1 MRFRRKS
8 QKPPGLCFFAPVTIC
23 SGLKRTL
30 RVKALPQTDN
40 VRLRSGAAGVPKGRS
55 PFDKKEKIISLVS
68 GQRPRTE
75 GDTKMNLDLNF
86 NALTKLK
93 DWWQQVKNNFSI
105 IQSECNETRAMAE
118 NACTK
123 EQAQAYVAEFAGSS
137 EEYMAA
143 IEAFTALYNQSGASL
158 GALEELVGA
167 RVPYT
172 EAQGLDADS
181 VTENGVYVCTS
192 GTVNTPSES
201 GVLISFSEALSEG
214 FQLWFTSDGS
224 GIYRRSTDGD
234 WEKTDAELE
243 DRVEALE
250 TAGTLKSEVVFGT
263 YTGDG
268 TASRTI
274 NLGFTPVAV
283 EVCDEMGRQYQFS
296 GVRGIFGGIAVTGH
310 PCASGSSNKA
320 IEIVE
325 NGFNVAYNSEENP
338 AKTNQGS
345 ITYYFIA
352 YKNGTVVEV

>member
-1 MRFRRKS
+1 
-8 QKPPGLCFFAPVTIC
+8 
-23 SGLKRTL
+23 
-30 RVKALPQTDN
+30 
-40 VRLRSGAAGVPKGRS
+40 
-55 PFDKKEKIISLVS
+55 
-68 GQRPRTE
+68 
-75 GDTKMNLDLNF
+75 MNLDLNF
-86 NALTKLK
+86 NGLTKLK
-93 DWWQQVKNNFSI
+93 DWWQKVLSNFSI
-105 IQSECNETRAMAE
+105 IETECTETRNIAE

-137 EEYMAA
+137 EEYMEA

-158 GALEELVGA
+158 SALEALVGG
-167 RVPYT
+167 RLPYSEET
-172 EAQGLDADS
+172 DLDAAE
-181 VTENGVYVCTS
+181 VTANGIYVCAS
-192 GTVNTPSES
+192 GAQNTPTAG
-201 GVLISFSEALSEG
+201 GVLISFTSVLSNG
-214 FQLWFTSDGS
+214 FQMWFTADGS

-310 PCASGSSNKA
+310 PCASSSTNKA

-325 NGFNVAYNSEENP
+325 NGFNVADNSEENP
-338 AKTNQGS
+338 ARTNQGR

>member
-1 MRFRRKS
+1 
-8 QKPPGLCFFAPVTIC
+8 
-23 SGLKRTL
+23 
-30 RVKALPQTDN
+30 
-40 VRLRSGAAGVPKGRS
+40 
-55 PFDKKEKIISLVS
+55 
-68 GQRPRTE
+68 
-75 GDTKMNLDLNF
+75 MNLDLNF
-86 NALTKLK
+86 NGLTKLK
-93 DWWQQVKNNFSI
+93 DWWQKVLSNFSI
-105 IQSECNETRAMAE
+105 IETECTETRNIAE

-137 EEYMAA
+137 EEYMEA

-158 GALEELVGA
+158 SALEALVGA
-167 RVPYT
+167 RLPYT
-172 EAQGLDADS
+172 EETSLDADE
-181 VTENGVYVCTS
+181 VTGNGVYVCAS
-192 GTVNTPSES
+192 GAQNTPTAG
-201 GVLISFSEALSEG
+201 GVLISFTSVLSNG
-214 FQLWFTSDGS
+214 FQMWFTADGS

-283 EVCDEMGRQYQFS
+283 VVCDEMGRQYQSS
-296 GVRGIFGGIAVTGH
+296 GTRGIFGGIAVTGH
-310 PCASGSSNKA
+310 PCASSSTNKA

-325 NGFNVAYNSEENP
+325 NGFNVADNSEENP
-338 AKTNQGS
+338 ARTNQGR

>member
-1 MRFRRKS
+1 
-8 QKPPGLCFFAPVTIC
+8 
-23 SGLKRTL
+23 
-30 RVKALPQTDN
+30 
-40 VRLRSGAAGVPKGRS
+40 
-55 PFDKKEKIISLVS
+55 
-68 GQRPRTE
+68 
-75 GDTKMNLDLNF
+75 MNLDLNF

-181 VTENGVYVCTS
+181 ATENGVYVCTS

-201 GVLISFSEALSEG
+201 GVLISFSDALSEG

-224 GIYRRSTDGD
+224 GIYKRAAGED
-234 WEKTDAELE
+234 WEKTDKEL
-243 DRVEALE
+243 DGRVTAVE
-250 TAGTLKSEVVFGT
+250 TAVEDKSEVVFGA
-263 YTGDG
+263 YEGDG
-268 TASRTI
+268 AASRTI
-274 NLGFTPVAV
+274 NLGFTPKAV
-283 EVCDEMGRQYQFS
+283 ILCDDMGRQFQGS
-296 GVRGIFGGIAVTGH
+296 GTRGLFGGIAITGH
-310 PCASGSSNKA
+310 PCASGSSKA

-338 AKTNQGS
+338 ARTNQS
-345 ITYYFIA
+345 FVVYHFIA
-352 YKNGTVVEV
+352 FKNGIIAEV

>member
-1 MRFRRKS
+1 
-8 QKPPGLCFFAPVTIC
+8 
-23 SGLKRTL
+23 
-30 RVKALPQTDN
+30 
-40 VRLRSGAAGVPKGRS
+40 
-55 PFDKKEKIISLVS
+55 
-68 GQRPRTE
+68 
-75 GDTKMNLDLNF
+75 MNLDLNF
-86 NALTKLK
+86 NGLTKLK
-93 DWWQQVKNNFSI
+93 DWWQKVLSNFSI
-105 IQSECNETRAMAE
+105 IETECTETRNIAE

-137 EEYMAA
+137 EEYMEA

-158 GALEELVGA
+158 SALEALVGA
-167 RVPYT
+167 RLPYT
-172 EAQGLDADS
+172 EETSLDADE
-181 VTENGVYVCTS
+181 VTENGVYVCAS
-192 GTVNTPSES
+192 GAQNTPTAG
-201 GVLISFSEALSEG
+201 GVLISFTSVLSNG
-214 FQLWFTSDGS
+214 FQMWFTADGS

-283 EVCDEMGRQYQFS
+283 VVCDEMGRQYQSS
-296 GVRGIFGGIAVTGH
+296 GTRGIFGGIAVTGH
-310 PCASGSSNKA
+310 PCASSSTNKA

-325 NGFNVAYNSEENP
+325 NGFNVADNSEENP
-338 AKTNQGS
+338 ARTNQGR

>member
-1 MRFRRKS
+1 
-8 QKPPGLCFFAPVTIC
+8 
-23 SGLKRTL
+23 
-30 RVKALPQTDN
+30 
-40 VRLRSGAAGVPKGRS
+40 
-55 PFDKKEKIISLVS
+55 
-68 GQRPRTE
+68 
-75 GDTKMNLDLNF
+75 MNLDLNF
-86 NALTKLK
+86 NGLTKLK
-93 DWWQQVKNNFSI
+93 DWWQKVLSNFSI
-105 IQSECNETRAMAE
+105 IETECTETRNIAE

-137 EEYMAA
+137 EEYMEA

-158 GALEELVGA
+158 SALEALVGA
-167 RVPYT
+167 RLPYT
-172 EAQGLDADS
+172 EETSLDADE
-181 VTENGVYVCTS
+181 VTENGVYVCAS
-192 GTVNTPSES
+192 GAQNTPTAG
-201 GVLISFSEALSEG
+201 GVLISFTSVLSNG
-214 FQLWFTSDGS
+214 FQMWFTADGS

-263 YTGDG
+263 YTGDE

-283 EVCDEMGRQYQFS
+283 VVCDEMGRQFQSS
-296 GVRGIFGGIAVTGH
+296 GTRGIFGGIAVTGH
-310 PCASGSSNKA
+310 PCASSSTNKA

-325 NGFNVAYNSEENP
+325 NGFNVAYNSEETP
-338 AKTNQGS
+338 ARTNRGR

>member
-1 MRFRRKS
+1 
-8 QKPPGLCFFAPVTIC
+8 
-23 SGLKRTL
+23 
-30 RVKALPQTDN
+30 
-40 VRLRSGAAGVPKGRS
+40 
-55 PFDKKEKIISLVS
+55 
-68 GQRPRTE
+68 
-75 GDTKMNLDLNF
+75 MNLDLNF
-86 NALTKLK
+86 NGLTKLK
-93 DWWQQVKNNFSI
+93 DWWQKVLSNFSI
-105 IQSECNETRAMAE
+105 IETECTETRNIAE

-137 EEYMAA
+137 EEYMEA
-143 IEAFTALYNQSGASL
+143 IEAFTALYNQSGALS
-158 GALEELVGA
+158 ALEALVGA
-167 RVPYT
+167 RLPYT
-172 EAQGLDADS
+172 EETSLDADE
-181 VTENGVYVCTS
+181 VTENGVYVCAS
-192 GTVNTPSES
+192 GAQNTPTTG
-201 GVLISFSEALSEG
+201 GVLISFTSVLSNG
-214 FQLWFTSDGS
+214 FQMWFTADGS

-310 PCASGSSNKA
+310 PCASSSTNKA

>member
-1 MRFRRKS
+1 
-8 QKPPGLCFFAPVTIC
+8 
-23 SGLKRTL
+23 
-30 RVKALPQTDN
+30 
-40 VRLRSGAAGVPKGRS
+40 
-55 PFDKKEKIISLVS
+55 
-68 GQRPRTE
+68 
-75 GDTKMNLDLNF
+75 MNLDLNF
-86 NALTKLK
+86 NGLTKLK
-93 DWWQQVKNNFSI
+93 DWWQKVLSNFSI
-105 IQSECNETRAMAE
+105 IETECTETRNIAE

-137 EEYMAA
+137 EEYMEA

-158 GALEELVGA
+158 SALEALVGG
-167 RVPYT
+167 RLPYSEET
-172 EAQGLDADS
+172 DLDAAE
-181 VTENGVYVCTS
+181 VTANGIYVCAS
-192 GTVNTPSES
+192 GAQNTPTAG
-201 GVLISFSEALSEG
+201 GVLISFTSVLSNG
-214 FQLWFTSDGS
+214 FQMWFTADGS

-283 EVCDEMGRQYQFS
+283 VVCDEMGRQYQSS
-296 GVRGIFGGIAVTGH
+296 GTRGIFGGIAVTGH
-310 PCASGSSNKA
+310 PCASSSTNKA

-325 NGFNVAYNSEENP
+325 NGFNVADNSEENP
-338 AKTNQGS
+338 ARTNQGR

>member
-1 MRFRRKS
+1 
-8 QKPPGLCFFAPVTIC
+8 
-23 SGLKRTL
+23 
-30 RVKALPQTDN
+30 
-40 VRLRSGAAGVPKGRS
+40 
-55 PFDKKEKIISLVS
+55 
-68 GQRPRTE
+68 
-75 GDTKMNLDLNF
+75 MNLDLNF
-86 NALTKLK
+86 NGLTKLK
-93 DWWQQVKNNFSI
+93 DWWQKVLSNFSI
-105 IQSECNETRAMAE
+105 IETECTETRNIAE

-137 EEYMAA
+137 EEYMEA

-158 GALEELVGA
+158 SALEALVGG
-167 RVPYT
+167 RLPYT
-172 EAQGLDADS
+172 EETSLDADE
-181 VTENGVYVCTS
+181 VTENGVYVCAS
-192 GTVNTPSES
+192 GAQNTPTAG
-201 GVLISFSEALSEG
+201 GVLISFTSVLSNG
-214 FQLWFTSDGS
+214 FQMWFTADGS

-283 EVCDEMGRQYQFS
+283 VVCDEMGRQYQSS
-296 GVRGIFGGIAVTGH
+296 GTRGIFGGIAVTGH
-310 PCASGSSNKA
+310 PCASSSTNKA

-325 NGFNVAYNSEENP
+325 NGFNVADNSEENP
-338 AKTNQGS
+338 ARTNQGR